1 MSFVSGVLEEPDA
14 GWRRDYNGWRRKTV
28 NGVLKPLSRG

>member
-14 GWRRDYNGWRRKTV
+14 RWRRDYNGWRRNMV
-28 NGVLKPLSRG
+28 DGVLKPLSRG

>member
-14 GWRRDYNGWRRKTV
+14 GWRRDYNGWHHNTV
-28 NGVLKPLSRG
+28 DGVLKPLSRG